1 MKHCENCE
9 HWIKVFVTYY
19 GEYKDLSSKTK
30 DDKTTEFGRC
40 KKALFRNESSAD
52 EEIDIDDISRQA
64 FPYLPHLSKDVKH
77 STVCTENLK
86 TAIKIAFFVKIV

>member
-52 EEIDIDDISRQA
+52 EEIDIVDAAAVISGPKTGGRSG
-64 FPYLPHLSKDVKH
+64 LSIRCRYPVR
-77 STVCTENLK
+77 SAGIRYVG
-86 TAIKIAFFVKIV
+86 TAVRE